1 MYIDYEIFFITSICY
16 IIGSFPSGLVIS
28 FILNKNDPR
37 SSGSQNIG
45 ATNIARISGWQTGFV
60 TLILDVAKA
69 FIPLKCVL
77 INYADYLSVA
87 IFAIFLGHL
96 FPVWLKFKGG
106 KGIAVLIG
114 ILMAYNI
121 VSALVFLAT
130 WVIIALIFRYSSLSA
145 LIACIIN
152 LLFFIMTEDESLTV
166 MMILTFFIY
175 AKHSSNIN
183 RLFTGTEPRINLKK
197 KK

>member
-1 MYIDYEIFFITSICY
+1 MYIDYEILFITSICY

-28 FILNKNDPR
+28 YILNKNDPR

-45 ATNIARISGWQTGFV
+45 ATNIARISGWQTGLI
-60 TLILDVAKA
+60 TLILDIAKA
-69 FIPLKCVL
+69 FIPLKYIL
-77 INYADYLSVA
+77 SNYTQLFSVA
-87 IFAIFLGHL
+87 TFAIFLGHL

-114 ILMAYNI
+114 ILFAYNPL
-121 VSALVFLAT
+121 SSLVFLT
-130 WVIIALIFRYSSLSA
+130 SWIVTALIFRYSSLSA

-152 LLFFIMTEDESLTV
+152 LLFFFITEDESQTI
-166 MMILTFFIY
+166 MIILTLFIF
-175 AKHSSNIN
+175 AKHSSNIK
-183 RLFTGTEPRINLKK
+183 RLFSGTEHRINIKK